1 MRTVLVTGAAGG
13 IGQATCSAFKA
24 DGWRVV
30 ATDLRKPERDFDAY
44 VEIDLDRFAADATAR
59 ADALRRLRA
68 ALREGRVDALVN
80 NAAVQ
85 ILGATPDVRAE
96 DWERSFRVNVTAPFL
111 LTQGLLPELE
121 RAKGCVV
128 NIASIHATLT
138 KPAFVT
144 YATTKAALVGLTR
157 SLAVDLGP
165 RGVRVNAIAP
175 AAIETPMLREGLA
188 HDPHKLRAVA
198 ASHPIGRVGSPQE
211 VAQLACFLAANV
223 HFATGSILDLNG
235 GVGARLSDTG

>member
-175 AAIETPMLREGLA
+175 AAVETPMLRAGFASESALA
-188 HDPHKLRAVA
+188 KLAEY
-198 ASHPIGRVGSPQE
+198 HPAMVLGAPAE
-211 VAQLACFLAANV
+211 VARAAVFLG
-223 HFATGSILDLNG
+223 GSGFPFLSGAILDVNG
-235 GVGARLSDTG
+235 AIGARLHDSE